1 MALQVDLLEQRSG
14 GVAAQEEP
22 LLAAL
27 ALVMEH
33 LRQPE
38 ALALVLNHLGER
50 QFAVDMT
57 PGCCEIGGEALR
69 ETLRLTL
76 GEQWTPA
83 LQDAW
88 AATSGAL
95 VTLML
100 DGEPDE
106 TPAAVS
112 DS

>member
-1 MALQVDLLEQRSG
+1 MALQVDLLEQRFG
-14 GVAAQEEP
+14 EVAAQEEQ

-38 ALALVLNHLGER
+38 ALALVLKHLGER
-50 QFAVDMT
+50 HLAVDMT
-57 PGCCEIGGEALR
+57 PGCCEIGGAALR
-69 ETLRLTL
+69 ETLRLLL

-88 AATSGAL
+88 AAASGAL

-100 DGEPDE
+100 DGEP
-106 TPAAVS
+106 AVTAS